1 MTGSETYTDLG
12 PDDDARGPAGDELGD
27 HAADALTAHTDAR
40 RPLRHRRK
48 LIALTACAA
57 LLGLLGWLAALS
69 TDRSRTLSSADRA
82 ETAQVSAWAK
92 GPGSQTTVLQASADA
107 LAADVAK
114 PDLAAVT
121 PDAAALQHLLAAADV
136 LPLIPDGEANADWET
151 ALAEYSSAVL
161 SALAGADGSRPQAL
175 ANAATLIGAG
185 DAQLGEL
192 AARLRELAG

>member
-1 MTGSETYTDLG
+1 MTKPENESEIDSETES
-12 PDDDARGPAGDELGD
+12 ELESELESV
-27 HAADALTAHTDAR
+27 AADGAGTGHAGEQRHF
-40 RPLRHRRK
+40 RHRKK
-48 LIALTACAA
+48 LIALTTCVA
-57 LLGLLGWLAALS
+57 LLGLLGWLAAVS
-69 TDRSRTLSSADRA
+69 ADRSHTLSSADHA

-92 GPGSQTTVLQASADA
+92 GPGSQTPVLQAKADA

-121 PDAAALQHLLAAADV
+121 VDANALQNLLAAADT

-161 SALAGADGSRPQAL
+161 SALAGAGGSQPQAL
-175 ANAATLIGAG
+175 ANAATLLGAG

-192 AARLRELAG
+192 DARLHELAG